1 VVPSVY
7 LADVFARPVSV
18 LASDRAVRVAATI
31 DAGAVGGNHDVTVT
45 AELLTSAGAKR
56 AEATAK
62 VRLAG
67 PGTRTVTLTIDRLG
81 DVDYWSPQHPALYAV
96 GTTLSNPGGGSHT
109 VTTRIG
115 FRQADFKT
123 GGFFLNGSRYEIF
136 GLNRHQ
142 IFPYLGMAAP
152 ARLQRRDALTLKNDL
167 NVNMVRCSHYPQS
180 PHFLDACRLS
190 LALADAEIA
199 GDGSDATAVSV
210 RVTDAYGN
218 HRPGTAGGVALTLA
232 GPATLIA
239 ANPFP
244 LAALGGVGGG
254 FIRSRPGTA
263 GRVTLTATHAAL
275 GRAQVGLT
283 VTSVRSKTFI

>member
-1 VVPSVY
+1 VLTAAPEAGTFGSLRY
-7 LADVFARPVSV
+7 PPAFADLSGANAAAGSP
-18 LASDRAVRVAATI
+18 ASRGLPDLRIDGYVGTRLAAT
-31 DAGAVGGNHDVTVT
+31 VQMT
-45 AELLTSAGAKR
+45 A
-56 AEATAK
+56 
-62 VRLAG
+62 
-67 PGTRTVTLTIDRLG
+67 D
-81 DVDYWSPQHPALYAV
+81 
-96 GTTLSNPGGGSHT
+96 
-109 VTTRIG
+109 
-115 FRQADFKT
+115 T
-123 GGFFLNGSRYEIF
+123 G
-136 GLNRHQ
+136 
-142 IFPYLGMAAP
+142 
-152 ARLQRRDALTLKNDL
+152 RDK
-167 NVNMVRCSHYPQS
+167 Q
-180 PHFLDACRLS
+180 S

-199 GDGSDATAVSV
+199 GDGSDATAVTV

-275 GRAQVGLT
+275 RRAQVGLT

>member
-1 VVPSVY
+1 VIIPAFWWDNASPPGANSMIATNCDWLELSVNGRPW
-7 LADVFARPVSV
+7 LTAD
-18 LASDRAVRVAATI
+18 
-31 DAGAVGGNHDVTVT
+31 
-45 AELLTSAGAKR
+45 
-56 AEATAK
+56 
-62 VRLAG
+62 
-67 PGTRTVTLTIDRLG
+67 
-81 DVDYWSPQHPALYAV
+81 
-96 GTTLSNPGGGSHT
+96 
-109 VTTRIG
+109 
-115 FRQADFKT
+115 T
-123 GGFFLNGSRYEIF
+123 G
-136 GLNRHQ
+136 
-142 IFPYLGMAAP
+142 
-152 ARLQRRDALTLKNDL
+152 RDK
-167 NVNMVRCSHYPQS
+167 
-180 PHFLDACRLS
+180 LS

-199 GDGSDATAVSV
+199 GDGSDATAVTV

-283 VTSVRSKTFI
+283 VTSVRSETFI